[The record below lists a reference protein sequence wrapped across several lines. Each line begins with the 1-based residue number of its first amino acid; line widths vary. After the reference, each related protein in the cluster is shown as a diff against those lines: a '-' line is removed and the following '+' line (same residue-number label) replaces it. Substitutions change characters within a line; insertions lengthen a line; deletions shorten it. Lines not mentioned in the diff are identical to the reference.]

1 MDECRNPAT
10 IWGSLVENIALCF
23 KQCQRIR
30 KSLWFKQEDKQ
41 RTNHTAK
48 DFEINLYT
56 YPTSAGFCRSTLW
69 MVYVRMFIIKRDQVP
84 QPSPWHGHPKTRDRR
99 KYDHYHQDLRKL
111 ARLQPVIFQMEMEQ
125 RVFSTWSNV
134 NCAMPRTFQAGRWSY
149 RAELSRKQKTESLQR
164 TDGMT
169 SG

>member
-1 MDECRNPAT
+1 MDFRKFPVKPICRQRWLNSPGRPQDFQAESGNYRKGKDGRMDKYRNPET

-84 QPSPWHGHPKTRDRR
+84 QP
-99 KYDHYHQDLRKL
+99 LRGMD
-111 ARLQPVIFQMEMEQ
+111 I
-125 RVFSTWSNV
+125 
-134 NCAMPRTFQAGRWSY
+134 PRQG
-149 RAELSRKQKTESLQR
+149 TE
-164 TDGMT
+164 GNMT
-169 SG
+169 ITIRI